1 MFIDEYCSDNGFY
14 KELPLDYASNRRFG
28 QLFVTHAYYPHENLQ
43 FFRPVFDPA
52 DKTKT
57 IAELFRIEAAG
68 QDAFAR
74 PFPLGVPKLESN
86 EEFLVIRAK
95 RRPVVLL
102 QTESPLL
109 RGLNEGYRGKLQRHL
124 CLVAQVF
131 SLVDTRTS
139 TAKFDQALVD
149 RIRMLEFP
157 QFMFLPRKAGVLS
170 VDSLLRLDE
179 LQSAFANQLKPTRL
193 ALNDEPA
200 EILQQQFRMLITG
213 QADSE
218 YIQLREF
225 LMTT

>member
-14 KELPLDYASNRRFG
+14 KELPLDYSSNRRFG
-28 QLFVTHAYYPHENLQ
+28 QIFVTHAYYLHENLQ
-43 FFRPVFDPA
+43 FFRPVFDPTE
-52 DKTKT
+52 KTKT

-68 QDAFAR
+68 QDAFSR
-74 PFPLGVPKLESN
+74 SFPLGVPKLESN

-109 RGLNEGYRGKLQRHL
+109 KGLNQGYRGKLQRHL
-124 CLVAQVF
+124 CLVAQIF
-131 SLVDTRTS
+131 SLVDARTGI
-139 TAKFDQALVD
+139 AKFDQALVD

-157 QFMFLPRKAGVLS
+157 QFMFLPKVAGALS

-179 LQSAFANQLKPTRL
+179 LQSAFANQLKPYRV

-200 EILQQQFRMLITG
+200 EILRQQFRLLLTG
-213 QADSE
+213 EADAA